1 MGEVEKNNFI
11 VLLGKGGHSMLVP
24 LKTVCLNP
32 EGFSEEFYRN
42 DSRQYLLIKV
52 RVCAGPALLNLA
64 SGDELLWYSRLS
76 NCDLH
81 SRMKKLHQVVHL
93 PFVEGLSST

>member
-1 MGEVEKNNFI
+1 
-11 VLLGKGGHSMLVP
+11 MLVP
-24 LKTVCLNP
+24 LKTVCPNP

-64 SGDELLWYSRLS
+64 SGDVLMSFYGTLGYQTVTYTLE
-76 NCDLH
+76 
-81 SRMKKLHQVVHL
+81 
-93 PFVEGLSST
+93 

>member
-24 LKTVCLNP
+24 LKTVCPNP

-64 SGDELLWYSRLS
+64 SGDVLMSFYGTLGYQTVTYTLE
-76 NCDLH
+76 
-81 SRMKKLHQVVHL
+81 
-93 PFVEGLSST
+93 

>member
-11 VLLGKGGHSMLVP
+11 VFPGKGGHSRLMP
-24 LKTVCLNP
+24 SKTVCPNP

-52 RVCAGPALLNLA
+52 RVCAGPALLNRA
-64 SGDELLWYSRLS
+64 SGDVLMSFYGSLGYQTVTYTLE
-76 NCDLH
+76 
-81 SRMKKLHQVVHL
+81 
-93 PFVEGLSST
+93 